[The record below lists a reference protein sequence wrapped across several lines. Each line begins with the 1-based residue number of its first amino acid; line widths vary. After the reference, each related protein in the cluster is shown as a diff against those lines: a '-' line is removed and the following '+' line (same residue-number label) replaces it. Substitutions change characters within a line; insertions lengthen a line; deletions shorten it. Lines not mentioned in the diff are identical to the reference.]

1 MDTDRHARPDSSHFG
16 SWMEMGNMNQSPQN
30 SPPLSE
36 YHGLSY
42 VPLDPSYG
50 MSIPPPYS
58 SLPLTVPSHQWP
70 SVIATQSHFPPDSGL
85 PHVPLP
91 GLSQVAP
98 VNGGRKGSIGGANPR
113 RTLTDEDRR
122 QMCLYHEEHKT
133 AKQTDIGGEFP
144 VYPFLKKTVSDVGL
158 EQLCLVW
165 KEGTVLSNIQSGTS

>member
-1 MDTDRHARPDSSHFG
+1 MLYPRTLLLYHTTISSTMDTDRHARPDNNHFG
-16 SWMEMGNMNQSPQN
+16 PATWMEMGNMNHSPQH

-36 YHGLSY
+36 YHGMSY

-58 SLPLTVPSHQWP
+58 SMPLTVPSHQWP
-70 SVIATQSHFPPDSGL
+70 SVIATQSHYHPDSGL

-133 AKQTDIGGEFP
+133 AKQTDIGGESTYSRF
-144 VYPFLKKTVSDVGL
+144 FLNYFL
-158 EQLCLVW
+158 L
-165 KEGTVLSNIQSGTS
+165 